1 MTGQQEAA
9 AGTEQAV
16 PAIGEGGETERV
28 LEQAEG
34 TQEAEQDDTEGQEAE
49 GDAQGEDLD
58 ELDFAF
64 GKYKVPK
71 KLAEDVRGLQ
81 KAFTEKTQTFSKQVR
96 ELEAKATARAEANEA
111 ELTARAQLHQVN
123 QEIERLKGFGWAEY
137 QQARQSDPIGAD
149 EAWQYKQHI
158 GQTKAQLEGEI
169 QQQQTTRAQEAQ
181 QEFAKRV
188 EETRQ
193 FAMQKIEGWSPET
206 DAKLLKFAQDMEIP
220 EEFIRT
226 NLSPVFYK
234 ILHRAWIGQQTID
247 RKPAAARQPTANPQP
262 TARIASKASPGARKS
277 YAEMDMDEYVA
288 ARRKQGL

>member
-9 AGTEQAV
+9 AGTEQAL
-16 PAIGEGGETERV
+16 PAIGDDSETDAV

-34 TQEAEQDDTEGQEAE
+34 TQETEQEETNGQEAE
-49 GDAQGEDLD
+49 GEQQGEDLD
-58 ELDFAF
+58 DLEFAF

-96 ELEAKATARAEANEA
+96 ELQERATARAEANEA
-111 ELTARAQLHQVN
+111 ELTARAQLHHIN
-123 QEIERLKGFGWAEY
+123 QEAKRLEGFGWAEY
-137 QQARQSDPIGAD
+137 QQARQADPIGAD
-149 EAWQYKQHI
+149 EAWNYKTYLSQ
-158 GQTKAQLEGEI
+158 QKAHLEGEI
-169 QQQQTTRAQEAQ
+169 QTQQTNRSQEAQ

-193 FAMQKIEGWSPET
+193 FAMQQIEGWSPET

-247 RKPAAARQPTANPQP
+247 RKPAAAKPTTQVQPT
-262 TARIASKASPGARKS
+262 TRIASKATPGASKTLS
-277 YAEMDMDEYVA
+277 EMDMEEYVA
-288 ARRKQGL
+288 ARRKQGV